1 MSSRNLTPLV
11 GWHPSPANVA
21 FLEAEIAARGGGRGV
36 RSAILEEALTDYRA
50 KIEAARLAAFK
61 AELIEAAAALQ
72 PPRAVDNRSVECP
85 YCHAAPGVHCR
96 TMSGNLTGKYG
107 TRVDHYRRE
116 VAARRASEEGGTN
129 GKHAD

>member
-1 MSSRNLTPLV
+1 MPWLAIMSSRNLTPLV

-36 RSAILEEALTDYRA
+36 RSAILEEALTGLRA
-50 KIEAARLAAFK
+50 K
-61 AELIEAAAALQ
+61 IEAAAALQ

-116 VAARRASEEGGTN
+116 VAARRASEDGETN
-129 GKHAD
+129 GKHED